1 MMRPMSDSNEQQPM
15 NADEVVTE
23 GEPRQPGPPA
33 GSPIKIERFP
43 DGLTI
48 EIPPAGLWRGSQGL
62 FFFAVLWNGI
72 IGIITFCLL
81 GAILGG
87 DAKDNSIWAL
97 PAFLSIFWLVGIG
110 ILLAALNM
118 GLRKAAIAV
127 TGGTLMVIQKS
138 IFGSKQRD
146 WEKGDVEAVR
156 AGPSGMT
163 VNDRPVLEL
172 QIFDGG
178 AAKFGM
184 LCGRTD
190 EELHWLAEELRV
202 ALGIPSQAS

>member
-1 MMRPMSDSNEQQPM
+1 MMRRMSEPYPNE
-15 NADEVVTE
+15 ATSGDEVVAQ
-23 GEPRQPGPPA
+23 GERPGPPK
-33 GSPIKIERFP
+33 GSQIKIDRFP

-62 FFFAVLWNGI
+62 FFFAILWNGI
-72 IGIITFCLL
+72 IGIITMCIL
-81 GAILGG
+81 GAIVGG
-87 DAKDNSIWAL
+87 DAKRDNGIWAL

-118 GLRKAAIAV
+118 GRRKAAIAV
-127 TGGTLMVIQKS
+127 TGGTLMVIQTG

-178 AAKFGM
+178 AGKFGM
-184 LCGRTD
+184 LAGRSN
-190 EELHWLAEELRV
+190 EELWWLAGELRA
-202 ALGIPSQAS
+202 ALGVADEAS